1 MSGTRA
7 SALQPGSTLR
17 QINDLTAP
25 PFVYFLSAPLSA
37 FAAWERPYIQ
47 FLEEDHPQEHVV

>member
-1 MSGTRA
+1 MRA

-25 PFVYFLSAPLSA
+25 PFVYFLWVPLSA